1 MLLRNGLEPWHLMI
15 VALAAILLFGSK
27 KLPDAARA
35 LGQSL
40 RILKHETAAMR
51 DDDADGRSS
60 EPRARQGAASGAIT
74 AGDNGVARP
83 DGTAG

>member
-51 DDDADGRSS
+51 DDHDGRPS
-60 EPRARQGAASGAIT
+60 EPQARQVTASGAIT
-74 AGDNGVARP
+74 AGTDGVVRP
-83 DGTAG
+83 DGAAG